1 MALGLSLSTL
11 GNLGR
16 AASYGVEQQVRARE
30 RQQREDK
37 LKRERDQDDANR
49 QFGAVLLEHAV
60 LGDPEPLQNYMNEN
74 REVLNKVSPI
84 LIGKATTVLHGLRKA
99 KAEKE
104 YTLSTDL
111 DADINKY
118 IKENFSSGRYDL
130 LTPEEKYD
138 LAYPIVIKRRKYD
151 SLREN
156 GTTLTPPPPPSGV
169 SGGVGG
175 VGGGGPETPTI
186 PQTETTTVK
195 GFAGIDVIEEE
206 IRKIREEPEYKKRV
220 SMAQDALQRLEVT
233 QLLSPE
239 EKEIQKNTIITAAKG
254 PSQAYTEIAK
264 GGAGVAATGG
274 AAYGASRTRER
285 LGTPKRLPFPTT
297 PRQRRR
303 RIGPRG
309 KGVIGAGLAAL
320 GQLRLPEIDFGG
332 IKRGL
337 LGEEFP
343 EKSTPSPPPPPNTSA
358 APDSTL
364 STQMPELN
372 KKNRPQTNNNPGN
385 LKIGG
390 VGAQFARRDA
400 QGNPVTDNQGH
411 LVFATPELG
420 FSALKADLEAKISGN
435 SPASER
441 VLGKNPETLDELGR
455 VYAEDPN
462 WSRGVAAI
470 LQKDR
475 NALLSDIDLNS
486 LIQAIARQEG
496 YFA

>member
-74 REVLNKVSPI
+74 RDVINKVSPI
-84 LIGKATTVLHGLRKA
+84 LIGKATTVLHGLRKS

-130 LTPEEKYD
+130 LTPQEKYE

-169 SGGVGG
+169 SGGVGS
-175 VGGGGPETPTI
+175 VPETPTI

-274 AAYGASRTRER
+274 AAYGASRIRENR
-285 LGTPKRLPFPTT
+285 PKRLPFPTT
-297 PRQRRR
+297 PPQRRR

-309 KGVIGAGLAAL
+309 KGVIGAGLYAL
-320 GQLRLPEIDFGG
+320 GQIGLPEIDFGG

-343 EKSTPSPPPPPNTSA
+343 EKSTPPPAPPPAPNTSA

-390 VGAQFARRDA
+390 VGSQFARRDA

-411 LVFATPELG
+411 LVFPTPELG